1 MKASKTMRYQGKN
14 VDLEKLR
21 GDIAAYLQRDGFKVQ
36 QPKQGQSQ
44 MLIQAQKGGFLREII
59 SSERALNIMIQGAPG
74 DFTVQ
79 IGIGK
84 WVQNIAV
91 TAVETL
97 LITELFLPLDVAEMA
112 WNFEV
117 ENKIAKQIDTM
128 VQSQAQTATMKA
140 A

>member
-1 MKASKTMRYQGKN
+1 MKASKTMRYQNRN
-14 VDLEKLR
+14 VDLDKLR
-21 GDIAAYLQRDGFKVQ
+21 SDIVAYLQTDGFKIQ
-36 QPKQGQSQ
+36 QPKQGQSK
-44 MLIQAQKGGFLREII
+44 MLIQAQKGGYLREII
-59 SSERALNIMIQGAPG
+59 SSERALDIMISGTPN

-117 ENKIAKQIDTM
+117 ENKLAKRIDDM
-128 VQSQAQTATMKA
+128 VQSQSTATVRA